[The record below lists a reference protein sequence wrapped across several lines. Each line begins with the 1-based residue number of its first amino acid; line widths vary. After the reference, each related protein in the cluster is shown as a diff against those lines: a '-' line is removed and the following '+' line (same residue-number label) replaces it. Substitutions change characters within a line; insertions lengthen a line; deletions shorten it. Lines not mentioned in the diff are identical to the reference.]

1 MPVCSLPFLVGLRF
15 FLIILPVMSSSNILC
30 GTLHGAENTRTC
42 HGNSR
47 QSRETYSYDATVEK
61 GRERNHY
68 VNTDEMRR
76 EKHCSPYAA
85 PHHTLVHERCTD
97 SPFFCSKSMEMDS
110 VLPSGERQNS
120 AGGFSA
126 SEK

>member
-15 FLIILPVMSSSNILC
+15 ILITLPVMSSSNILR

-47 QSRETYSYDATVEK
+47 QSRGTYSYDATVEK

-68 VNTDEMRR
+68 VNRDEMRQR
-76 EKHCSPYAA
+76 EALFA
-85 PHHTLVHERCTD
+85 LRCTTPH
-97 SPFFCSKSMEMDS
+97 SCLREMHRLTLLLQQVDGDGLC
-110 VLPSGERQNS
+110 VAIWGEAELS
-120 AGGFSA
+120 GGFLC
-126 SEK
+126 